1 MEKYNSKVQKFMN
14 KKLRTQVIAEP
25 DRTQAFRGIGI
36 LLLSGLAFTISML
49 IANMAFKDGV
59 DLNTSNAMRHCAA
72 TVILIIYQKARSQK
86 IGLPARERY
95 ISLGLGISVF
105 MMGVGYLGATQYIP
119 ISLAV
124 LIFYTCPFFV
134 AIISKF
140 TENEPITPMRLTAI
154 ILAFIGLS
162 LALKVQT
169 TGGLQIIGILYA
181 MVAAIGFASFVT
193 VSSLMLKT
201 ADRQAVLL
209 HSLAAGTLL
218 FVLFFVMTN
227 GLEIV
232 GTRAGWL
239 KVSGSGIVVAF
250 AYIAF
255 FTGMKIIGPV
265 KASMI
270 MNIEPVLTI
279 GLAAILLGERLAN
292 IQVFGASLVIGG
304 IVLITCTPKTH

>member
-1 MEKYNSKVQKFMN
+1 MFLKEVMN
-14 KKLRTQVIAEP
+14 KKFKTQVITEP
-25 DRTQAFRGIGI
+25 DRTQTFRGIGI
-36 LLLSGLAFTISML
+36 LLLSGFWFTMSML

-59 DLNTSNAMRHCAA
+59 DLNTSNAIRHCAA
-72 TVILIIYQKARSQK
+72 TLILIIYQKASSRK
-86 IGLPARERY
+86 TGLLPRERY
-95 ISLGLGISVF
+95 ISLALGISIF

-140 TENEPITPMRLTAI
+140 TENEPITPTRLTAI

-169 TGGLQIIGILYA
+169 TGGLQLIGIMYA

-218 FVLFFVMTN
+218 FVLFFVLTN
-227 GLEIV
+227 GVEII

-255 FTGMKIIGPV
+255 FAGMKILGPV

-279 GLAAILLGERLAN
+279 GLAAILLGERLSN
-292 IQVFGASLVIGG
+292 IQVFGAALVIGG
-304 IVLITCTPKTH
+304 IILITYTPKSR

>member
-1 MEKYNSKVQKFMN
+1 MN
-14 KKLRTQVIAEP
+14 KKLKTQVTIES
-25 DRTQAFRGIGI
+25 DRRKTFRGIGI

-49 IANMAFKDGV
+49 FASMAFKDGV
-59 DLNTSNAMRHCAA
+59 DLNTSNAMRYGVA
-72 TVILIIYQKARSQK
+72 TVFLIIYQKICGKK
-86 IGLPARERY
+86 IGLLPRERY
-95 ISLGLGISVF
+95 ISLALGIPVF

-140 TENEPITPMRLTAI
+140 TENEPITITRLAAI

-162 LALKVQT
+162 FALKVQT
-169 TGGLQIIGILYA
+169 TGGLEILGIMYA
-181 MVAAIGFASFVT
+181 VVAAIGFAGFVT

-201 ADRQAVLL
+201 VDRKAVLL
-209 HSLAAGTLL
+209 HSLAAGTML
-218 FVLFFVMTN
+218 FLIFFFLTN
-227 GLEIV
+227 GVEIT

-239 KVSGSGIVVAF
+239 KVSGSGLLVAF

-265 KASMI
+265 KATMI

-292 IQVFGASLVIGG
+292 IQVFGAVLVIGG
-304 IVLITCTPKTH
+304 IVLITYTPDNH